1 MAGFIGE
8 FHCTVDA
15 KGRFL
20 LPGGLKKQIPAKEQ
34 KLFVA
39 NRGMEKHLVMYTRK
53 EWDKISDDVNSL
65 NMFIRKNREFLR
77 KFNNG
82 ATSMELDTTNRLLL
96 PKTLMDYAGI
106 EKDIVLFAYGNR
118 IEIWSEAEY
127 ARMMKDDSEN
137 FSQLAEEVMG
147 KKKKEEEDD
156 DIS

>member
-34 KLFVA
+34 KFFVA

-53 EWDKISDDVNSL
+53 EWDKISDEVNQL
-65 NMFIRKNREFLR
+65 NTFVQKNREFLR

-82 ATSMELDTTNRLLL
+82 ATAMELDATNRLLL
-96 PKTLMDYAGI
+96 PKNLMDYAGI

-127 ARMMKDDSEN
+127 TRMMKDDAVG

-147 KKKKEEEDD
+147 KKKKEDND
-156 DIS
+156 NLS

>member
-1 MAGFIGE
+1 
-8 FHCTVDA
+8 
-15 KGRFL
+15 
-20 LPGGLKKQIPAKEQ
+20 
-34 KLFVA
+34 
-39 NRGMEKHLVMYTRK
+39 
-53 EWDKISDDVNSL
+53 
-65 NMFIRKNREFLR
+65 
-77 KFNNG
+77 
-82 ATSMELDTTNRLLL
+82 
-96 PKTLMDYAGI
+96 MDYAGI